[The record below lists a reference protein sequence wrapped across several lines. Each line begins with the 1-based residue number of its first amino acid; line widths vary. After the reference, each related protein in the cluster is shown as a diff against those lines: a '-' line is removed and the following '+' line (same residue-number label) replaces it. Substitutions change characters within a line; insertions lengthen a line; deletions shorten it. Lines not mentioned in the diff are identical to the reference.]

1 MCKCNNRFKLLY
13 PVLDIMKSLFIYF
26 NKKFSPMNYFMV
38 VVCIIVVEKQYDSA
52 IEAQII
58 VADSVEEQY
67 ANKNGSNELTCIEK
81 DDVETTIVGQ
91 YTTLSGT
98 KKTEDIKK
106 SEEVPWAAFIRIRN
120 PIQSNNESNA
130 VTSTCGGVLI
140 SQRLIITAA
149 HCCCDATH
157 CKARQVTTL
166 FYR

>member
-1 MCKCNNRFKLLY
+1 MCKYNNGFILLY

-26 NKKFSPMNYFMV
+26 NKKVIPMNCFMV
-38 VVCIIVVEKQYDSA
+38 VLCIIVVEKQYDSA

-67 ANKNGSNELTCIEK
+67 ATEYGTHEFTCIEK
-81 DDVETTIVGQ
+81 DDVETTKVGQ
-91 YTTLSGT
+91 YTSLSEK
-98 KKTEDIKK
+98 KKTEEIEQSK
-106 SEEVPWAAFIRIRN
+106 EVPWAAFIRISN
-120 PIQSNNESNA
+120 PIQSKNESTA

-140 SQRLIITAA
+140 SQRLMITAA

>member
-1 MCKCNNRFKLLY
+1 MT
-13 PVLDIMKSLFIYF
+13 VLCMIL
-26 NKKFSPMNYFMV
+26 
-38 VVCIIVVEKQYDSA
+38 VERQYDSA

-58 VADSVEEQY
+58 VADSVEDQY
-67 ANKNGSNELTCIEK
+67 ATEYGTHEFTCIEK
-81 DDVETTIVGQ
+81 DDVETTILGQ
-91 YTTLSGT
+91 YTSSTEI
-98 KKTEDIKK
+98 KKTEEIKK
-106 SEEVPWAAFIRIRN
+106 SKEVPWAAFIRSSN
-120 PIQSNNESNA
+120 PIQSSNESIA